1 MFLLGDAKKNELVLS
16 ASIELEMST
25 KMNWVTLNIASVL
38 WIRRFLEYT
47 LFFFSY
53 VETVRI
59 ISSKF

>member
-1 MFLLGDAKKNELVLS
+1 MFLLGDAKKDELVLS
-16 ASIELEMST
+16 ASIEREMST